1 MHVFSVWAPKAKR
14 VDVRIGEQAYP
25 LEQNEG
31 GWWSAGVESAGPE
44 TEYFFELD
52 GKGQALPDPRSAY
65 QPSGVNGPSRVVDHT
80 SFGWTDRAWHGRLL
94 QSAIIYELHM
104 GTFTPEG
111 TCDAAAARIGH
122 LQDLGVTHVELLPF
136 AAFPG
141 TNGWGYDGV
150 DLFAPH
156 APYGGPDGLKRFID
170 ACHAAGLAVIMDV
183 VYNHFGPSGNYVG
196 SFGPY
201 FTDAHKTPW
210 GDAVNLEDA
219 GSYEVRRFF
228 CDNALMWL
236 REYHLDGLRLDA
248 VHAYMD
254 RSAINFM
261 EQLAA
266 EVRALEALTGRHYAI
281 IAESDLNDPR
291 LISPSEAQ
299 GYGLDAQWS
308 DDFHHALVA
317 LLTGDHSGY
326 YSDFGDFADLGK
338 ALTQA
343 FVYDGQYSNSRDRV
357 HGRPAHGLPGWRFL
371 GYSQNHD
378 QIGNRAKG
386 ERLEHLTDTPR
397 AKIAAALTLMA
408 PFLPM
413 LFQGEEWAASSP
425 FQYFTD
431 HEDKELAR
439 LVSEGRKKE
448 FAAFG
453 WSPDDIPDP
462 QAQSTV
468 DTSKLKWE
476 ELTEPKHADM
486 LDWYKKLIALRKARP
501 ELSDGRM
508 DEVDIDF
515 DEEDRWFS
523 MQRGSFVLIFTLDP
537 DGYSAGLEDGVELLL
552 ASDPSIKVVD
562 GELTLEG
569 VGVALLSV
577 SQPELLNPFTETLT
591 SEAGAAKTQ
600 PLSIT
605 TGAGPG

>member
-1 MHVFSVWAPKAKR
+1 MHVFKVWAPNAQR
-14 VDVRIGEQAYP
+14 VDVNIGETKYP
-25 LEQNEG
+25 LSNSNG
-31 GWWSAGVESAGPE
+31 GWWQAEVESAGPG
-44 TEYFFELD
+44 TEYAFLLD
-52 GKGQALPDPRSAY
+52 GKDQPLPDPRSAF
-65 QPSGVNGPSRVVDHT
+65 QPHGVNGPSQVVNHA
-80 SFGWTDRAWHGRLL
+80 SFAWSDAAWRAGAL
-94 QSAIIYELHM
+94 QSAIIYELHI

-111 TCDAAAARIGH
+111 TCDAAAAKIDY
-122 LQDLGVTHVELLPF
+122 LKMLGITHVELLPF
-136 AAFPG
+136 AEFPG

-156 APYGGPDGLKRFID
+156 AAYGGPEGLKRFVD
-170 ACHAAGLAVIMDV
+170 KCHAAGLAVIMDV

-219 GSYEVRRFF
+219 GSFEVRRFF

-236 REYHLDGLRLDA
+236 RDYHIDGLRLDA

-261 EQLAA
+261 EQLSA
-266 EVRALEALTGRHYAI
+266 EVRTLEALTGHHYVI

-291 LISPSEAQ
+291 LITPREAG

-308 DDFHHALVA
+308 DDFHHSLVA
-317 LLTGDHSGY
+317 LLTGDRSGY
-326 YSDFGDFADLGK
+326 YADFGDFADLAK

-343 FVYDGQYSNSRDRV
+343 FVYDGQYSEYRERA

-378 QIGNRAKG
+378 QVGNRAKG
-386 ERLEHLTDTPR
+386 ERLEHLTDIAR
-397 AKIAAALTLMA
+397 AKIAAALTLTS

-413 LFQGEEWAASSP
+413 LFQGEEWAASTP

-431 HEDKELAR
+431 HEDKELAK

-453 WSPDDIPDP
+453 WDPEDIPDP
-462 QAQSTV
+462 QDPSTV
-468 DTSKLKWE
+468 ENSKLKWD
-476 ELTEPKHADM
+476 ELAGGPHADM
-486 LDWYKKLIALRKARP
+486 LDWYKELIALRKSRP
-501 ELSDGRM
+501 ELSDG
-508 DEVDIDF
+508 DLAQVDIDF
-515 DEEDRWFS
+515 DEEERWFS
-523 MQRGSFVLIFTLDP
+523 MQRGGVVVLFTLDEA
-537 DGYSAGLEDGVELLL
+537 GYSAELEEGVELLL
-552 ASDPSIKVVD
+552 ASDAAISIEE
-562 GELTLEG
+562 GQLTLPG

-577 SQPELLNPFTETLT
+577 S
-591 SEAGAAKTQ
+591 
-600 PLSIT
+600 
-605 TGAGPG
+605 

>member
-1 MHVFSVWAPKAKR
+1 M
-14 VDVRIGEQAYP
+14 Q
-25 LEQNEG
+25 
-31 GWWSAGVESAGPE
+31 
-44 TEYFFELD
+44 T
-52 GKGQALPDPRSAY
+52 
-65 QPSGVNGPSRVVDHT
+65 
-80 SFGWTDRAWHGRLL
+80 
-94 QSAIIYELHM
+94 AIIYELHV

-111 TCDAAAARIGH
+111 TCDAAAAK
-122 LQDLGVTHVELLPF
+122 LAYLKELGITHVELLPF
-136 AAFPG
+136 AEFPG
-141 TNGWGYDGV
+141 TDGWGYDGV

-156 APYGGPDGLKRFID
+156 AAYGGPDGLKRFVD
-170 ACHAAGLAVIMDV
+170 ACHAEGLAVIMDV

-236 REYHLDGLRLDA
+236 RDYHIDGLRLDA

-261 EQLAA
+261 EQLAT
-266 EVRALEALTGRHYAI
+266 EVRSLEGLTGRHHFL

-291 LISPSEAQ
+291 LITPREVQ

-308 DDFHHALVA
+308 DDFHHAIVA
-317 LLTGDHSGY
+317 LLTGDRSGY
-326 YSDFGDFADLGK
+326 YADFGDFADLGK
-338 ALTQA
+338 ALTHA
-343 FVYDGQYSNSRDRV
+343 FIFDGQYSSFRQRV
-357 HGRPAHGLPGWRFL
+357 HGRPANGSPGYRFL

-386 ERLEHLTDTPR
+386 ERLEHLTDMAR
-397 AKIAAALTLMA
+397 AKIAAALTLTA

-453 WSPDDIPDP
+453 WDPKDIPDP
-462 QAQSTV
+462 QDKSTV
-468 DTSKLKWE
+468 ENSKLKWD
-476 ELTEPKHADM
+476 ELTRGKHAEM
-486 LDWYKKLIALRKARP
+486 LDWYRKLIALRKARP
-501 ELSDGRM
+501 ELTDG
-508 DEVDIDF
+508 DLGQVEIDF
-515 DEEDRWFS
+515 DEEERWFS
-523 MQRGSFVLIFTLDP
+523 MQRGGIVLLFTLDEE
-537 DGYSAGLEDGVELLL
+537 GYSAGLEEGVELLL
-552 ASDPSIKVVD
+552 ASDPSIAVD
-562 GELTLEG
+562 DGQLTLPS

-577 SQPELLNPFTETLT
+577 
-591 SEAGAAKTQ
+591 G
-600 PLSIT
+600 
-605 TGAGPG
+605 

>member
-1 MHVFSVWAPKAKR
+1 MHIFKVWAPEATS
-14 VDVRIGEQAYP
+14 VDVKIGDAKHP
-25 LEQNEG
+25 LEQVED
-31 GWWSAGVESAGPE
+31 GWWSAEVTEAGPG
-44 TEYFFELD
+44 TEYVFFLD
-52 GKGQALPDPRSAY
+52 GKDQPLPDPRSAS
-65 QPSGVNGPSRVVDHT
+65 QPRGVNGPSYLVDHQA
-80 SFGWTDRAWHGRLL
+80 FAWTDEAWHARPL
-94 QSAIIYELHM
+94 QAAIIYELHV

-111 TCDAAAARIGH
+111 TCDGAVAK
-122 LQDLGVTHVELLPF
+122 LDYLKDLGITHVELLPF
-136 AAFPG
+136 AEFPG
-141 TNGWGYDGV
+141 ANGWGYDGV

-156 APYGGPDGLKRFID
+156 ASYGGPDGLKRLVD
-170 ACHAAGLAVIMDV
+170 ACHAKGLAVIMDV

-236 REYHLDGLRLDA
+236 RDYHIDGLRLDA

-266 EVRALEALTGRHYAI
+266 EVRTLEGLTGRHYTV

-291 LISPSEAQ
+291 LITPREAH
-299 GYGLDAQWS
+299 GYGFDAQWS
-308 DDFHHALVA
+308 DDFHHSVVA
-317 LLTGDHSGY
+317 LLTGDRSGY
-326 YSDFGDFADLGK
+326 YADFGDLADLGK
-338 ALTQA
+338 ALTEA
-343 FVYDGQYSNSRDRV
+343 YVYSGQYSDFRERV
-357 HGRPAHGLPGWRFL
+357 HGRPAQGLPGWRFL

-386 ERLEHLTDTPR
+386 ERLEHLTDVSR
-397 AKIAAALTLMA
+397 AKIAAALTLLA
-408 PFLPM
+408 PFVPM

-453 WSPDDIPDP
+453 WNPDDIPDP
-462 QAQSTV
+462 QDKSTFEN
-468 DTSKLKWE
+468 SKLKWE
-476 ELTEPKHADM
+476 ERDKDKHADM
-486 LDWYKKLIALRKARP
+486 LNWYKQLIRLRKSRP
-501 ELSDGRM
+501 ELSDGQM
-508 DEVDIDF
+508 DEVEIDF

-523 MQRGSFVLIFTLDP
+523 MQRGGIVMVFTLDE
-537 DGYSAGLEDGVELLL
+537 DGYSAGLEEGVQLLF
-552 ASDPSIKVVD
+552 ASDPSIAVEQ
-562 GELTLEG
+562 GQLTIPG
-569 VGVALLSV
+569 VGVALLAV
-577 SQPELLNPFTETLT
+577 D
-591 SEAGAAKTQ
+591 
-600 PLSIT
+600 
-605 TGAGPG
+605 

>member
-1 MHVFSVWAPKAKR
+1 VNHASFA
-14 VDVRIGEQAYP
+14 
-25 LEQNEG
+25 
-31 GWWSAGVESAGPE
+31 WSDAAWRAGA
-44 TEYFFELD
+44 
-52 GKGQALPDPRSAY
+52 
-65 QPSGVNGPSRVVDHT
+65 
-80 SFGWTDRAWHGRLL
+80 L
-94 QSAIIYELHM
+94 QSAIIYELHI

-111 TCDAAAARIGH
+111 TCDAAAAKIDY
-122 LQDLGVTHVELLPF
+122 LKMLGITHVELLPF
-136 AAFPG
+136 AEFPG

-156 APYGGPDGLKRFID
+156 AAYGGPEGLKRFVD
-170 ACHAAGLAVIMDV
+170 KCHAAGLAVIMDV

-219 GSYEVRRFF
+219 GSFEVRRFF

-236 REYHLDGLRLDA
+236 RDYHIDGLRLDA

-261 EQLAA
+261 EQLSA
-266 EVRALEALTGRHYAI
+266 EVRTLEALTGHHYVI

-291 LISPSEAQ
+291 LITPREAG

-308 DDFHHALVA
+308 DDFHHSLVA
-317 LLTGDHSGY
+317 LLTGDRSGY
-326 YSDFGDFADLGK
+326 YADFGDFADLAK

-343 FVYDGQYSNSRDRV
+343 FVYDGQYSQYRERA

-378 QIGNRAKG
+378 QVGNRAKG
-386 ERLEHLTDTPR
+386 ERLEHLTDIAR
-397 AKIAAALTLMA
+397 AKIAAALTLTS

-413 LFQGEEWAASSP
+413 LFQGEEWAASTP

-431 HEDKELAR
+431 HEDKELAK

-453 WSPDDIPDP
+453 WDPEDIPDP
-462 QAQSTV
+462 QDPSTV
-468 DTSKLKWE
+468 ENSKLKWD
-476 ELTEPKHADM
+476 ELAGGQHADM
-486 LDWYKKLIALRKARP
+486 LDWYKRLIALRKSRP
-501 ELSDGRM
+501 ELSDG
-508 DEVDIDF
+508 DLNQVDIDF
-515 DEEDRWFS
+515 DEEERWFS
-523 MQRGSFVLIFTLDP
+523 MQRGGVVLLFTLDEE
-537 DGYSAGLEDGVELLL
+537 GYSADLEEGVELLL
-552 ASDPSIKVVD
+552 ASDPAITLED
-562 GELTLEG
+562 GQLTLPG

-577 SQPELLNPFTETLT
+577 S
-591 SEAGAAKTQ
+591 
-600 PLSIT
+600 
-605 TGAGPG
+605 

>member
-1 MHVFSVWAPKAKR
+1 MHVFKVWAPKAQG
-14 VDVRIGEQAYP
+14 VDVKIGRQKYP
-25 LEQNEG
+25 LTKAEG
-31 GWWSAGVESAGPE
+31 GWWEAPVESAGPG
-44 TEYFFELD
+44 TDYVFLLD
-52 GKGQALPDPRSAY
+52 GKDQPLPDPRSAF
-65 QPSGVNGPSRVVDHT
+65 QPQGVNGPSRIVDH
-80 SFGWTDRAWHGRLL
+80 SAFLWTDSEWHARPL
-94 QSAIIYELHM
+94 QSAIIYELHV

-111 TCDAAAARIGH
+111 TCDAAAAKLRY
-122 LQDLGVTHVELLPF
+122 LKELGITHVELLPF
-136 AAFPG
+136 AEFPG
-141 TNGWGYDGV
+141 RNGWGYDGV

-156 APYGGPDGLKRFID
+156 GAYGGPDGLKRLVD
-170 ACHAAGLAVIMDV
+170 ACHAQALAVIMDV

-236 REYHLDGLRLDA
+236 RDYHMDGLRLDA

-261 EQLAA
+261 EQLSS
-266 EVRALEALTGRHYAI
+266 EVRALEGLTGRHYAL

-291 LISPSEAQ
+291 LITPREAH

-308 DDFHHALVA
+308 DDFHHAIVA
-317 LLTGDHSGY
+317 LLTGDRSGY
-326 YSDFGDFADLGK
+326 YADFGDFADLGK

-343 FVYDGQYSNSRDRV
+343 FVYDGQYSEYRRRI
-357 HGRPAHGLPGWRFL
+357 HGRPALGLPGWRFL

-386 ERLEHLTDTPR
+386 ERLEHLTDIAR
-397 AKIAAALTLMA
+397 AKIAAALTLTA

-413 LFQGEEWAASSP
+413 LFQGEEWAASTP

-448 FAAFG
+448 FEAFG
-453 WSPDDIPDP
+453 WDPEDIPDP
-462 QAQSTV
+462 QDKSTFEN
-468 DTSKLKWE
+468 SKLKWDE
-476 ELTEPKHADM
+476 ITEPRHADM

-501 ELSDGRM
+501 ELSDGQLEHV
-508 DEVDIDF
+508 EVDF
-515 DEEDRWFS
+515 DEEDSWFS
-523 MQRGSFVLIFTLDP
+523 MQRGGLVLAFTLDE

-552 ASDPSIKVVD
+552 ASDPLTTVED
-562 GELTLEG
+562 GQLTLPG

-577 SQPELLNPFTETLT
+577 M
-591 SEAGAAKTQ
+591 
-600 PLSIT
+600 
-605 TGAGPG
+605 